1 MGNNAAAFIPAL
13 WSKRLQILTKNQ
25 LVAKEICSFEE
36 QAGLS
41 YGDTV
46 HRPYANDLTVNDYTK

>member
-1 MGNNAAAFIPAL
+1 MANNAAAFIPEL

-36 QAGLS
+36 QS
-41 YGDTV
+41 
-46 HRPYANDLTVNDYTK
+46 

>member
-1 MGNNAAAFIPAL
+1 MANSTAAFIPEL

-36 QAGLS
+36 QA
-41 YGDTV
+41 
-46 HRPYANDLTVNDYTK
+46 